1 MLSVGEIL
9 KNEREKQ
16 GIELSQI
23 EKQIKTRTKFLE
35 AIEENNWDYFSSKI
49 YIMGIIKNYSTFLG
63 LDPKRILAFFRRDYE
78 RKEDVKFKRRIAS
91 KYLTSGTKKMAA
103 LGLGLICILFLSY
116 FSYQLKLYF
125 SPPKIVIISPKSEE
139 KIKDDRIKIVGQT
152 EKDVQVNIFNERIY
166 PNQKGIFEY
175 NFPLKIGKNELLIEV
190 TGANG
195 RKAYLKKTYFRE

>member
-9 KNEREKQ
+9 KNERIKQ
-16 GIELSQI
+16 GIELPQI

-35 AIEENNWDYFSSKI
+35 AIEQNNWDYFSSKI

-63 LDPKRILAFFRRDYE
+63 LDSKKILAFFRRDYE

-91 KYLTSGTKKMAA
+91 KYLTSETKKMAI
-103 LGLGLICILFLSY
+103 LGLSFVCLLFISY
-116 FSYQLKLYF
+116 FAYQLKLYF
-125 SPPKIVIISPKSEE
+125 SPPKITIISPKSEE
-139 KIKDDRIKIVGQT
+139 KIKADRIKIVGQT

-166 PNQKGIFEY
+166 PDQKGIFEY
-175 NFPLKIGKNELLIEV
+175 NFPLKKGKNELQIEV

-195 RKAYLKKTYFRE
+195 RKAYLKKTYIRE